1 MSPTLII
8 NSEVAKR
15 NYELEELLYS
25 QASKMKPAKENL
37 LKLTDDEVSKGFQID
52 IQKFEPKIDI
62 ANEEDDDVGGIRDK
76 AKAVSI

>member
-1 MSPTLII
+1 MILSLIIFINKCLLDCKSIDTSSTLI

-37 LKLTDDEVSKGFQID
+37 LKLTDDEVSKGF
-52 IQKFEPKIDI
+52 
-62 ANEEDDDVGGIRDK
+62 
-76 AKAVSI
+76 